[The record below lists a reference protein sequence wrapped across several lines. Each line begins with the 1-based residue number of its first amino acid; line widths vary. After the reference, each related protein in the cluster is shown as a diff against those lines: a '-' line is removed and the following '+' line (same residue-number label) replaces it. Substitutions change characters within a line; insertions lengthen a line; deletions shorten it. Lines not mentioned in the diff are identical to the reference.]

1 MSQLRKQV
9 VYNVNSVFTWIENN
23 TMKVNTDKFQCII
36 FGRNEHFGSLKIRK
50 NDIFSENIVKILR
63 LNLDSGLHFDTH
75 ISKLG

>member
-1 MSQLRKQV
+1 
-9 VYNVNSVFTWIENN
+9 
-23 TMKVNTDKFQCII
+23 MKVNTDKFQCII